1 MKLFKC
7 TNCGQLIYFENSR
20 CEKCGHLLGFNPDTL
35 RLATLVPADGEW
47 FTLLN
52 ENDRQQYRYC
62 SNHSYEVCNWLT
74 TSGAFCRACS
84 LNRTIPDLS
93 RPEYLHRWAVI
104 ETAKHRLIYA
114 LLRMRLPLMSKIED
128 PEKGLCFD
136 FISDSDSDKNKV
148 LTGHANGLIT
158 INIAEADD
166 IEREMIRRS
175 MDEMYRTVLG
185 HFRHEV
191 GHYYWDRLV
200 AGTANLS
207 TFRQLFGD
215 ETLEYSGALEQYYG
229 NGPAQNWN
237 DRFIT
242 PYASAHPWEDW
253 AETWAHYLHIIDTL
267 ETAYAFGLS
276 VHARVGEREA
286 GISTDIN
293 ADPYTIKNFEDIFNL
308 WLPLTFTLNSLNR
321 SMGLKDPYP
330 FIIRPVVKE
339 KLGFIHTVCSLARKK
354 AAD

>member
-20 CEKCGHLLGFNPDTL
+20 CEKCGHGLGFNPDTL
-35 RLATLVPADGEW
+35 CLAALVPAGDEW

-52 ENDRQQYRYC
+52 EDDDKKYRYC
-62 SNHSYEVCNWLT
+62 SNHIYEVCNWLT
-74 TSGAFCRACS
+74 TNNGFCRACS

-93 RPEYLHRWAVI
+93 RPEYLQRWTLI
-104 ETAKHRLIYA
+104 ETAKHRLIYS
-114 LLRMRLPLMSKIED
+114 LLRMELPLASKMED
-128 PEKGLCFD
+128 PERGLCFD
-136 FISDSDSDKNKV
+136 FISDSDKKRV

-175 MDEMYRTVLG
+175 MDEQYRTVLG

-200 AGTANLS
+200 AGS
-207 TFRQLFGD
+207 TDLDEFRRLFGD
-215 ETLEYSGALEQYYG
+215 ETQEYASSLEQYYSH
-229 NGPAQNWN
+229 GPALNWN
-237 DRFIT
+237 DRYIT

-276 VHARVGEREA
+276 VNARLGENEA
-286 GISTDIN
+286 TISTDIN
-293 ADPYTIKNFEDIFNL
+293 ADPYTIKEFATIFDL

-330 FIIRPVVKE
+330 FIIRPEVIE
-339 KLGFIHTVCSLARKK
+339 KLGFIHAVCHSAR
-354 AAD
+354 DRDS